1 MNEYQE
7 NEDFESSDN
16 DSVNTPTTLSDNGD
30 LVLNELSV
38 YHYDVRHEFS
48 EEYFVGYQIT
58 SLLGYKD
65 THKTIRNNVSKC
77 NQIAFR
83 DLPEES
89 KKPQLD
95 PRIILINRDGAIEIL
110 IKTRKRIS
118 PDILHILK
126 SFGIDTTN
134 RKCLTKEQQTLS
146 ALTNSFKTEKFEDQ
160 FKVGRYY
167 LDLYFQEYKIVV
179 ECDENGHADR
189 KPYKERER
197 MDFVN
202 AKLGLTDDN
211 WVRFNPDAKDFD
223 VSKVIGKIYTRI
235 NLLKSVQIE
244 TLLQNHVSLP
254 APSISLPAPEP
265 EEDWKINIEVKTG
278 KFLPPPREDLI
289 KKFEKY
295 HTISEL
301 KRRYNICAKPI
312 EKWCRDYEINP
323 KDYDITLAPEKD
335 VLIDVCS
342 KYESRGETAK
352 HFGVSVHIFGRW
364 CEKYEIEFYDI
375 CKKALKVNKEEL
387 FKMKSSE
394 MTESEISEQLNIPV
408 LKVEKALKS
417 NSIEIIPSKEELE
430 SLLQIKTKE
439 DIAIHFNTCRTTLR
453 HWIKLRG
460 LQDIRCKVK
469 TNRPVSVTDEDNVT
483 TVYGS
488 VSDLCN
494 KLHMTPSTIRKF
506 VNTNTRYKGMLFTE
520 EEKDNETYSD
530 SEPEPE
536 PEEIKVKNEIPR
548 IIVEPNFT
556 IYSYGNTNYFRGK
569 EIADFIGVKDSS
581 QCIRLLVSEENK
593 IQFQNFKG
601 LQSPKLKPNTM
612 LITKDGIKEIL
623 SKSRKVDPMIVHMM
637 NKIMNK

>member
-1 MNEYQE
+1 MENQE
-7 NEDFESSDN
+7 FELVFISD
-16 DSVNTPTTLSDNGD
+16 SDTDNASDIMSDKKELANYSYISNG
-30 LVLNELSV
+30 L
-38 YHYDVRHEFS
+38 YF
-48 EEYFVGYQIT
+48 EYFVGYEIAA
-58 SLLGYKD
+58 LLGYKNPKD
-65 THKTIRNNVSKC
+65 VISKNISKC
-77 NQIAFR
+77 NRLEFR
-83 DLPEES
+83 DYPGVKEPE
-89 KKPQLD
+89 LD
-95 PRIILINRDGAIEIL
+95 PRTILITRDGAIEIL

-126 SFGIDTTN
+126 NFGIETTN

-167 LDLYFQEYKIVV
+167 LDLYFPEYKIVV

-197 MDFVN
+197 MNFVN
-202 AKLGLTDDN
+202 EKLGLTDDN
-211 WVRFNPDAKDFD
+211 WIRYNPDAEDFD
-223 VSKVIGKIYTRI
+223 ISKVIGRIYTRI

-244 TLLQNHVSLP
+244 TLLQNHQTTSLP
-254 APSISLPAPEP
+254 APSSSLPAPEP

-278 KFLPPPREDLI
+278 KFIPPPREDLI
-289 KKFEKY
+289 KKLEKY
-295 HTISEL
+295 HTMAEL
-301 KRRYNICAKPI
+301 KRRYNISQTPI
-312 EKWCRDYEINP
+312 EKWLKDYNINI
-323 KDYDITLAPEKD
+323 KDYDITVAPEKD
-335 VLIDVCS
+335 VLIDACS
-342 KYESRGETAK
+342 KYESRGEVAK
-352 HFGVSVHIFGRW
+352 HFGVSVHVFGRW
-364 CEKYEIEFYDI
+364 CQKYEIEFYEI
-375 CKKALKVNKEEL
+375 CKKAMKVNKEEL

-394 MTESEISEQLNIPV
+394 MTEEEISEQLNIPV

-439 DIAIHFNTCRTTLR
+439 DIAIHYNTCRTTLR

-469 TNRPVSVTDEDNVT
+469 TNRPITVIDKDNIT

-488 VSDLCN
+488 VKDLCN

-520 EEKDNETYSD
+520 EEKDDTEPD
-530 SEPEPE
+530 SE
-536 PEEIKVKNEIPR
+536 PEEIKVEIEPEPPR
-548 IIVEPNFT
+548 VITEPNFT
-556 IYSYGNTNYFRGK
+556 IYSHENTNYFRGK

-601 LQSPKLKPNTM
+601 LQSPKLKPNTI

-623 SKSRKVDPMIVHMM
+623 SKSRKVDPLIIDMM
-637 NKIMNK
+637 NKII

>member
-16 DSVNTPTTLSDNGD
+16 DSVNTPIALTDNSDM
-30 LVLNELSV
+30 NELIV
-38 YHYDVRHEFS
+38 YNYDVRHEFS

-58 SLLGYKD
+58 ALLGY
-65 THKTIRNNVSKC
+65 NNTKQVIKNIVSKC
-77 NQIAFR
+77 NQLPFR
-83 DLPEES
+83 DLPEEN
-89 KKPQLD
+89 KKPELN
-95 PRIILINRDGAIEIL
+95 PKTILINRDGAIEIL
-110 IKTRKRIS
+110 LKTRKRIS
-118 PDILHILK
+118 PDVHHILK
-126 SFGIDTTN
+126 RFGIDTTN
-134 RKCLTKEQQTLS
+134 QKCLSKEQQTLS
-146 ALTNSFKTEKFEDQ
+146 IITNTFKTEKFEDQ

-167 LDLYFQEYKIVV
+167 LDLYFPEYKIVV

-189 KPYKERER
+189 KPADERKR
-197 MDFVN
+197 MDYVN
-202 AKLGLTDDN
+202 EKLGFTDDN

-223 VSKVIGKIYTRI
+223 ISKVTGKIYTRI

-244 TLLQNHVSLP
+244 TLLQNHQTTSLP
-254 APSISLPAPEP
+254 APSNSLPAPE
-265 EEDWKINIEVKTG
+265 EDWSINIEVKTG

-289 KKFEKY
+289 KKLEKY
-295 HTISEL
+295 HTMAEL
-301 KRRYNICAKPI
+301 KRRYNISPTPI
-312 EKWCRDYEINP
+312 EKWLKDYNINI

-335 VLIDVCS
+335 VLIDACS
-342 KYESRGETAK
+342 KYESRGETAE

-364 CEKYEIEFYDI
+364 CQKYEIDFYEI

-394 MTESEISEQLNIPV
+394 MTEEEISEQLNIPI
-408 LKVEKALKS
+408 LKVEKALKA

-430 SLLQIKTKE
+430 ALLQIKTKE
-439 DIAIHFNTCRTTLR
+439 DIAIHYNTCRTTLR

-469 TNRPVSVTDEDNVT
+469 TNRPVSVTDKDNVT

-488 VSDLCN
+488 VSDLCS

-520 EEKDNETYSD
+520 EEKDDTEPD
-530 SEPEPE
+530 SE
-536 PEEIKVKNEIPR
+536 PEEIKEVKHEIPR
-548 IIVEPNFT
+548 IIEEPNFT
-556 IYSYGNTNYFRGK
+556 IYSHKNISYFRGK
-569 EIADFIGVKDSS
+569 EVADFIGVKDSS
-581 QCIRLLVSEENK
+581 QCIRMLVSEENK

-601 LQSPKLKPNTM
+601 LKIPKLNPNNI

-623 SKSRKVDPMIVHMM
+623 SKSRKVDPMIIDMM
-637 NKIMNK
+637 NRIMSK

>member
-1 MNEYQE
+1 MENQE
-7 NEDFESSDN
+7 FELVFISD
-16 DSVNTPTTLSDNGD
+16 SDTDNASDKKELANYSYISNG
-30 LVLNELSV
+30 L
-38 YHYDVRHEFS
+38 YF
-48 EEYFVGYQIT
+48 EYFVGYEIT
-58 SLLGYKD
+58 ALLGYKNPA
-65 THKTIRNNVSKC
+65 KTINDNVSKC
-77 NQIAFR
+77 NQLEFR
-83 DLPEES
+83 DYPGIKEPEINP
-89 KKPQLD
+89 KA
-95 PRIILINRDGAIEIL
+95 ILITRDGAIEIL

-118 PDILHILK
+118 PDVLHILK
-126 SFGIDTTN
+126 NFGIETTN

-167 LDLYFQEYKIVV
+167 LDLYFPEYKIVV

-197 MDFVN
+197 MNFVN
-202 AKLGLTDDN
+202 EKLGLTDDN
-211 WVRFNPDAKDFD
+211 WIRYNPDAEDFD
-223 VSKVIGKIYTRI
+223 ISKVIGRIYTRI

-244 TLLQNHVSLP
+244 TLLQNHQTTSLP
-254 APSISLPAPEP
+254 APSSSLPAPEP

-278 KFLPPPREDLI
+278 KFIPPPREDLI
-289 KKFEKY
+289 KKLEKY
-295 HTISEL
+295 HTMAEL
-301 KRRYNICAKPI
+301 KRRYNISQTPI
-312 EKWCRDYEINP
+312 EKWLKDYNINP
-323 KDYDITLAPEKD
+323 KDYDITVAPEKD

-342 KYESRGETAK
+342 KYESRGEVAK

-375 CKKALKVNKEEL
+375 CKKAVKVNKEEL

-430 SLLQIKTKE
+430 SLLQVKTKE
-439 DIAIHFNTCRTTLR
+439 DIAIHYNTCRTTLR

-469 TNRPVSVTDEDNVT
+469 TNRPITVIDKDNIT

-488 VSDLCN
+488 VKDLCA

-506 VNTNTRYKGMLFTE
+506 VNTNTKYKGMLFTE
-520 EEKDNETYSD
+520 EEKDDTEPD
-530 SEPEPE
+530 SE
-536 PEEIKVKNEIPR
+536 PEEIKVEIEPEPR
-548 IIVEPNFT
+548 VITEPNFT
-556 IYSYGNTNYFRGK
+556 IYSHENTNYFRGK
-569 EIADFIGVKDSS
+569 EVAEFIGVKDSS

-601 LQSPKLKPNTM
+601 LQSPKLKPNTI
-612 LITKDGIKEIL
+612 LITNDGIKEIL
-623 SKSRKVDPMIVHMM
+623 SKSRKVDPLIVDMM

>member
-1 MNEYQE
+1 MENQE
-7 NEDFESSDN
+7 FELVFISDS
-16 DSVNTPTTLSDNGD
+16 DTDKVSDILSDKKELANYSYISNG
-30 LVLNELSV
+30 L
-38 YHYDVRHEFS
+38 YF
-48 EEYFVGYQIT
+48 EYFVGYEIA
-58 SLLGYKD
+58 SLLGYKSPQS
-65 THKTIRNNVSKC
+65 TITKIVSKS
-77 NQIAFR
+77 NQLEFR
-83 DLPEES
+83 EFPGVKEPE
-89 KKPQLD
+89 LD
-95 PRIILINRDGAIEIL
+95 PRTILITRDGAIEIL

-126 SFGIDTTN
+126 NFGIVTTN

-167 LDLYFQEYKIVV
+167 LDLYFPEYKIVV
-179 ECDENGHADR
+179 ECDENGHSDR
-189 KPYKERER
+189 KPHKERER

-202 AKLGLTDDN
+202 EKLDLTDDN
-211 WVRFNPDAKDFD
+211 WIRYNPDADDFD
-223 VSKVIGKIYTRI
+223 ISKVIGRIYTRI

-244 TLLQNHVSLP
+244 TLLQNVSLP

-265 EEDWKINIEVKTG
+265 EEDWSINIEVKTA
-278 KFLPPPREDLI
+278 KFIPPPKEDLI
-289 KKFEKY
+289 KKLQKY
-295 HTISEL
+295 HTMAEL
-301 KRRYNICAKPI
+301 SRKYNISPTPI
-312 EKWCRDYEINP
+312 EKWLKDYNINI
-323 KDYDITLAPEKD
+323 KDYDITVAPEKD

-342 KYESRGETAK
+342 KYESRGEVAK
-352 HFGVSVHIFGRW
+352 HFGVSVHIFGKW
-364 CEKYEIEFYDI
+364 CKKYEIEFYDI

-394 MTESEISEQLNIPV
+394 MTEAEISDQLNIPV

-430 SLLQIKTKE
+430 ALLQIKTKE

-469 TNRPVSVTDEDNVT
+469 TNRPVSVTDKDNVT

-520 EEKDNETYSD
+520 EENDND
-530 SEPEPE
+530 SE
-536 PEEIKVKNEIPR
+536 PEEIKVVRKPEPR
-548 IIVEPNFT
+548 IIEEPNFT
-556 IYSYGNTNYFRGK
+556 IYSHENINYFRGK
-569 EIADFIGVKDSS
+569 EVADFIGVKDSS

-601 LQSPKLKPNTM
+601 LQIPKLNPNNI

-623 SKSRKVDPMIVHMM
+623 SKSRKVDPLVVDMI
-637 NKIMNK
+637 NKIMSK

>member
-7 NEDFESSDN
+7 IEFIDESGKVVSEN
-16 DSVNTPTTLSDNGD
+16 DD
-30 LVLNELSV
+30 LTETNDLTV

-48 EEYFVGYQIT
+48 EEYFVGYEIAA
-58 SLLGYKD
+58 LLGYKNPND
-65 THKTIRNNVSKC
+65 AIIKQVSKC
-77 NQIAFR
+77 NQLIFK
-83 DLPEES
+83 DFPGEKIPELNP
-89 KKPQLD
+89 KT
-95 PRIILINRDGAIEIL
+95 ILISRDGAIEIL

-118 PDILHILK
+118 ADVLHILK
-126 SFGIDTTN
+126 RFGIDTTN

-167 LDLYFQEYKIVV
+167 LDLYFPEYKIVV

-202 AKLGLTDDN
+202 EKLGLTDDN
-211 WVRFNPDAKDFD
+211 WIRFNPDAKDFD

-244 TLLQNHVSLP
+244 TLLQNNVSLP
-254 APSISLPAPEP
+254 APSTSLPAPEP
-265 EEDWKINIEVKTG
+265 EEDWSINIEVKTA
-278 KFLPPPREDLI
+278 KFLPPPKEDLI
-289 KKFEKY
+289 KKLQKY
-295 HTISEL
+295 HTIAEL
-301 KRRYNICAKPI
+301 SRRYNISPTPI
-312 EKWCRDYEINP
+312 EKWLKDYNINI
-323 KDYDITLAPEKD
+323 KDYDITVAPEKD

-342 KYESRGETAK
+342 KYESRGEVAK
-352 HFGVSVHIFGRW
+352 HFGISVHIFGRW
-364 CEKYEIEFYDI
+364 CQKYEIEFYDI

-394 MTESEISEQLNIPV
+394 MTEAEISEQLNIPV

-430 SLLQIKTKE
+430 ELLQIKTKE
-439 DIAIHFNTCRTTLR
+439 DIAIHYNTCRTTLR

-469 TNRPVSVTDEDNVT
+469 TNRPVSVTDKDNVT

-488 VSDLCN
+488 VSDLCA

-506 VNTNTRYKGMLFTE
+506 VNTNSRYKGMLFTE
-520 EEKDNETYSD
+520 EEKDDNESD
-530 SEPEPE
+530 S
-536 PEEIKVKNEIPR
+536 EEIKVKPEIVRKPELR
-548 IIVEPNFT
+548 IIEEPNFT
-556 IYSYGNTNYFRGK
+556 IYSHENISYFRGK
-569 EIADFIGVKDSS
+569 EVADFIGVKDSS

-601 LQSPKLKPNTM
+601 LKIPKLNPNNI

-623 SKSRKVDPMIVHMM
+623 SKSRKVDPLIVNMM
-637 NKIMNK
+637 NKIMSK